1 MLCSGTD
8 KRPFNRGSPLRIERI
23 GSHGKNPYRGSAK
36 GSICGMARSCSFP
49 VQDAIAPLWNALT
62 TSSRSAS
69 KSSEQLG
76 GELRAKLEAC
86 EQEVEALCRIAN
98 VGVRNRC
105 AADASQRRT
114 AHHPLRPIPAGYR
127 MDRSQPLRTFAAGAA
142 AVDVPPPPFRVIARQ
157 SPSYPKPST
166 FPRA

>member
-8 KRPFNRGSPLRIERI
+8 KRPFNRGSPFRIERI

-62 TSSRSAS
+62 TSSRSPS
-69 KSSEQLG
+69 KSSEHLG
-76 GELRAKLEAC
+76 GELLAKLEAC

-114 AHHPLRPIPAGYR
+114 AHHPL
-127 MDRSQPLRTFAAGAA
+127 QTFATG
-142 AVDVPPPPFRVIARQ
+142 FQHGI
-157 SPSYPKPST
+157 T
-166 FPRA
+166 H

>member
-114 AHHPLRPIPAGYR
+114 AHHPTEPVVLASGNGRIGAVNGHSDPSGEGWIANRRRPCC
-127 MDRSQPLRTFAAGAA
+127 
-142 AVDVPPPPFRVIARQ
+142 
-157 SPSYPKPST
+157 
-166 FPRA
+166 